1 MPVVD
6 SLPHTLRML
15 PHAAGKTRRRGFP
28 EDFAPPNAPTRVPRR
43 RERRRGGGARRDGF
57 QPLSMREAR
66 RMLSVGGCFP
76 LRAALVV
83 AAVVAAAAAPPPPYT
98 PRVAGLD
105 ERPQ

>member
-1 MPVVD
+1 
-6 SLPHTLRML
+6 
-15 PHAAGKTRRRGFP
+15 
-28 EDFAPPNAPTRVPRR
+28 
-43 RERRRGGGARRDGF
+43 
-57 QPLSMREAR
+57 
-66 RMLSVGGCFP
+66 MLSVGGCFP